1 MVKRNTG
8 RPRVVVTADG
18 KGVAAHAGTRLVADM
33 ADGLG
38 LTAGLSAAMAQT
50 RQRRSGHDPGR
61 VLVDLAVMVADG
73 GTSLSDLKV
82 LRDQPE
88 LFGPVASDPTAWRVL
103 DSVDE
108 RAMAAIN
115 AARAAARAVAWTAG
129 ARPPTDVIVL
139 DFDATLVTSHS
150 EKEQA
155 APNYK
160 HGFGFHPLLCFV
172 DATNDALAG
181 VLRPG
186 NAGSN
191 TAADHVALLDAALAQ
206 LPVKTK
212 KIDPVAGEWM
222 LARADSAGA
231 THGFVEALRERGLE
245 FSIGYPMDEA
255 VRQAVLGLGSGAWRE
270 AIHQDMEIREG
281 AEVAEITDRLDL
293 SAWPQGTRAIV
304 RREEPHPG
312 AQLTFSDLDGH
323 RFQVFICDSAD
334 PDLSYLEARHRGHA
348 RVEDRIRNAKQT
360 GLANF
365 PCHDFANNAAWL
377 VTVLMA
383 CDLITWTQQLTLEG
397 EMTKAEPKRM
407 RYCLLHAGGRIA
419 SSGRRTRLRLQQ
431 NWPWSGDLAAAF
443 AKLKTLPLR
452 A

>member
-1 MVKRNTG
+1 MVKRNPR
-8 RPRVVVTADG
+8 RPRLVVTADG
-18 KGVAAHAGTRLVADM
+18 TGVAAHAGTRLVADM

-38 LTAGLSAAMAQT
+38 LTAGLSAAMAST
-50 RQRRSGHDPGR
+50 RQRRSAHDPGR
-61 VLVDLAVMVADG
+61 VLVDLALMVADG

-82 LRDQPE
+82 LRDQPD
-88 LFGPVASDPTAWRVL
+88 LFGMVASDPTAWRVL
-103 DSVDE
+103 DSIDDNV
-108 RAMAAIN
+108 MVAIN
-115 AARAAARAVAWTAG
+115 AARAAARAVAWAAG
-129 ARPPTDVIVL
+129 ARPPTDFIVL

-172 DATNDALAG
+172 DGSNDALAG
-181 VLRPG
+181 VLWPG

-206 LPVKTK
+206 VPVKTK
-212 KIDPVAGEWM
+212 MADPVGGEWM

-231 THGFVEALRERGLE
+231 THGFADALRERGVE
-245 FSIGYPMDEA
+245 FSIGFPMDEA
-255 VRQAVLGLGSGAWRE
+255 VRQAVLALGCRAWRE
-270 AIHQDMEIREG
+270 AIHQDTEIRDG
-281 AEVAEITDRLDL
+281 AEVAEITDGLDL
-293 SAWPQGTRAIV
+293 SAWPAGTRAIV

-334 PDLSYLEARHRGHA
+334 PDISYLEARHRGHA

-365 PCHDFANNAAWL
+365 PCHDFAHNAAWL

-383 CDLITWTQQLTLEG
+383 SDLIAWTQRLTLEG
-397 EMTKAEPKRM
+397 EMTKAEPKRL
-407 RYCLLHAGGRIA
+407 RYCLLHAAGRIA
-419 SSGRRTRLRLQQ
+419 ASGHRTHLRLQQ
-431 NWPWSGDLAAAF
+431 NWPWSEDLVAAF
-443 AKLKTLPLR
+443 TRLETLPLR